1 MNSNIN
7 EMVNYRSDRLFFYSR
22 YSFLRDKKEEIIK
35 KIIVPKILEISNKK
49 NGLININV
57 NGLEHLF
64 SIEFLDWDSNY
75 FNVPTYHLHSV
86 LYLHDDYDVLKA
98 AVRCFVK
105 DFLSNK
111 KIYCFFEVPSEDNR
125 LIQAFNESNFKV
137 VETRLTYYMPLNY
150 HKRERYSVRQAQMAD
165 VKNLMKVA
173 YEMRNI
179 YDRFH
184 SDPFYGDLK
193 ADEFLAKY
201 AEESVKGFADYTI
214 VPNEKNIP
222 PDAFVTAKYLKHDWE
237 LIGNKVSEMV
247 LSSVSAKTC
256 KGWYIKLISEM
267 AYHLQSIGAEYSVM
281 HPASTNKAVIY
292 TYEKLGCKL
301 GGVSNVLTYSN

>member
-1 MNSNIN
+1 MSK
-7 EMVNYRSDRLFFYSR
+7 MLDYRSDRLFFYSR
-22 YSFLRDKKEEIIK
+22 YSFLRDKKEEIIR
-35 KIIVPKILEISNKK
+35 KIIVPKVLDISNKK
-49 NGLININV
+49 DGLINITV
-57 NGLEHLF
+57 KGLEHFFIL
-64 SIEFLDWDSNY
+64 EFLDWDSNY
-75 FNVPTYHLHSV
+75 FNIPTYRIQSI
-86 LYLHDDYDVLKA
+86 LYLHEDYDILKA
-98 AVRCFVK
+98 AVRSFVK

-111 KIYCFFEVPSEDNR
+111 RVYCFCEIPSEDNR
-125 LIQAFNESNFKV
+125 LIQALNESNFKL
-137 VETRLTYYMPLNY
+137 VETRMTYYFNLSH
-150 HKRERYSVRQAQMAD
+150 HKMERYSVRQAQMTD
-165 VKNLMKVA
+165 VDNLMKVA

-184 SDPFYGDLK
+184 SDPFFGDKK
-193 ADEFLAKY
+193 ADEFLAKF
-201 AEESVKGFADYTI
+201 AEESVQGFADYTI

-222 PDAFVTAKYLKHDWE
+222 PDAFVTAKYLKYDWE

-292 TYEKLGCKL
+292 SYEKLGCKL